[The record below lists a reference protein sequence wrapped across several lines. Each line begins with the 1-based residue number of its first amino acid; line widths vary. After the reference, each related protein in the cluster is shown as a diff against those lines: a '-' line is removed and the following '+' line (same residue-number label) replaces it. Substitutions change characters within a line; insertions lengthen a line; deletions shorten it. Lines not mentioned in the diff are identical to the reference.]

1 MNPDE
6 IIAWCRTYIANLL
19 DVPAAT
25 IDPDAPVDDFGF
37 DSSAAVALV
46 LDLETKLGRELDP
59 SILFEHQTLRALA
72 NAVAAPAKAA

>member
-1 MNPDE
+1 MTPDE
-6 IIAWCRTYIANLL
+6 IIAWCRAYIADLL
-19 DVPAAT
+19 AVAPAS

-72 NAVAAPAKAA
+72 NAVAAQAKAA

>member
-1 MNPDE
+1 MTMTSDE
-6 IIAWCRTYIANLL
+6 IITWCRTYIANLL
-19 DVPAAT
+19 DVPATT

-72 NAVAAPAKAA
+72 NAVAAKAA

>member
-1 MNPDE
+1 MTPDD
-6 IIAWCRTYIANLL
+6 IIAWCRAYISDLL
-19 DVPAAT
+19 DVPVASV
-25 IDPDAPVDDFGF
+25 DPDAPVEDFGF

-72 NAVAAPAKAA
+72 NAVVTPAAA

>member
-1 MNPDE
+1 MTPDDV
-6 IIAWCRTYIANLL
+6 IAWCRAYIADLMGIS
-19 DVPAAT
+19 PANV
-25 IDPDAPVDDFGF
+25 DPDAPVDDFGF

-72 NAVAAPAKAA
+72 NAVVTPAAA

>member
-1 MNPDE
+1 MTPDE
-6 IIAWCRTYIANLL
+6 IIAWCRNYISDLL
-19 DVPAAT
+19 AVPVAS
-25 IDPDAPVDDFGF
+25 IDPDAHVDDFGF

-59 SILFEHQTLRALA
+59 SVLFEHQTLRALA

>member
-1 MNPDE
+1 MTPDE
-6 IIAWCRTYIANLL
+6 IIAWCRTYIATLL
-19 DVPAAT
+19 DVHVAT
-25 IDPDAPVDDFGF
+25 IDPDSPVDDFGF

-46 LDLETKLGRELDP
+46 LDLETKIGRELDP